1 MTTTTTQSPP
11 PPEQPRKRTF
21 PFSGIIIA
29 AAVAAFVIFLLVT
42 PEEFLTYTQDWFL
55 AKTQMIGYA
64 VCHQIESH
72 TFVICGR
79 PLPLCARCTG
89 TFIGALVG
97 FFGQAVVLRRGRAV
111 NFPSPLV
118 IGILVVFMA
127 LWAADGLNSLLA
139 TDRLNAALVA
149 LLHVRNLY
157 EPQQWLRLTT
167 GALNGL
173 TMSALVYPAFNAT
186 MWRNPL
192 LERSIRGLRDLG
204 VLVLL
209 EVGVVGLVVAAA
221 EPLSLIGAA
230 FDAFRY
236 VSRSNFLLNA
246 GSLLLS
252 VGIVWQCVMLYLL
265 AFLGALGVLSLL
277 TSVNYMLVLIIV
289 QRDNAVDNWRIAL
302 VLLLAGFTVS
312 FVQIAMIS
320 VMRYGFTRSFLP
332 LALP

>member
-1 MTTTTTQSPP
+1 MTTQPP
-11 PPEQPRKRTF
+11 PSPEQPRQRVF
-21 PFSGIIIA
+21 PFSGLIIA
-29 AAVAAFVIFLLVT
+29 AAAAAFVLFLLIT
-42 PEEFLTYTQDWFL
+42 PGELLDHTQDWFL
-55 AKTQMIGYA
+55 AKTTMVGYA

-89 TFIGALVG
+89 TFVGALVG
-97 FFGQAVVLRRGRAV
+97 FFGQAVVLRRSRAV

-139 TDRLNAALVA
+139 TDGLNAALVA

-167 GALNGL
+167 GAFNGL

-209 EVGVVGLVVAAA
+209 ELSMVGVV
-221 EPLSLIGAA
+221 LSLVFISWPWVI
-230 FDAFRY
+230 Y
-236 VSRSNFLLNA
+236 P
-246 GSLLLS
+246 
-252 VGIVWQCVMLYLL
+252 L
-265 AFLGALGVLSLL
+265 AFLGALGVLTLL
-277 TSVNYMLVLIIV
+277 TSVNTMLVLIV
-289 QRDNAVDNWRIAL
+289 VRRDNAVDNWRIA
-302 VLLLAGFTVS
+302 VIPLLAGFTVS
-312 FVQIAMIS
+312 LIQIAMIS
-320 VMRYGFTRSFLP
+320 VVRYGFTRSFSPIMLP
-332 LALP
+332 